1 MCNYVTSMDSPIGRL
16 TLISNETHLKSVLF
30 AEDQVEESENL
41 PGILREAVAQ
51 LNEYFDGTRTDFELQ
66 LDPDGTGFQ
75 KKVWDQLLKVE
86 YGTTKSYRDIAVG
99 LGSALNTRAVG
110 TANGKN
116 PISIIIPCHRII
128 GASGKLVGYAGGLD
142 RKKWLLLHESQH
154 SKNERLF

>member
-1 MCNYVTSMDSPIGRL
+1 MSNYVASMDSPIGRIA
-16 TLISNETHLKSVLF
+16 LISNETHLKSVLF
-30 AEDQVEESENL
+30 AGDQVEESENL
-41 PGILREAVAQ
+41 PGILREAVVQ
-51 LNEYFDGTRTDFELQ
+51 LNEYFDGTRIYFELQ

-86 YGTTKSYRDIAVG
+86 YGTTKSYRDIAVE

-116 PISIIIPCHRII
+116 PISVIIPCHRII
-128 GASGKLVGYAGGLD
+128 GYSGKLVGYAGGVD